1 MTDEGGDFYSVLGVA
16 RNASTDTIR
25 RAYRDRAKETH
36 PDVAEEADASARF
49 RRVKRAHEVL
59 TDPTERARYDRLG
72 HEGYLAAERFDT
84 DSDPGAETASPGS
97 TSPSGGPERRAGS
110 TRADRAGTAQ
120 AGTASRTDRR
130 RAHGTAVNGGGRPGY
145 GPRRGARR
153 RGRRARRSDDED
165 VGTVRMGA
173 ARWVRFATAL
183 LETWESRLTPSS
195 GPLALAV
202 FVAYPVFLGS
212 TVAPWFPPSVNA
224 IVGICTLFVVAY
236 LVLRPELGIPVFGG
250 WLALLPVALSVAGLG
265 VLSFSGALAFLLT
278 AVPLAL
284 SVSSLLAGTT
294 L

>member
-1 MTDEGGDFYSVLGVA
+1 
-16 RNASTDTIR
+16 
-25 RAYRDRAKETH
+25 
-36 PDVAEEADASARF
+36 
-49 RRVKRAHEVL
+49 
-59 TDPTERARYDRLG
+59 
-72 HEGYLAAERFDT
+72 
-84 DSDPGAETASPGS
+84 
-97 TSPSGGPERRAGS
+97 
-110 TRADRAGTAQ
+110 
-120 AGTASRTDRR
+120 
-130 RAHGTAVNGGGRPGY
+130 
-145 GPRRGARR
+145 
-153 RGRRARRSDDED
+153 
-165 VGTVRMGA
+165 MGA

-183 LETWESRLTPSS
+183 LEAWQSQLTASS

-265 VLSFSGALAFLLT
+265 VLSISGALAFLLT

-284 SVSSLLAGTT
+284 CVSSLLAGTT

>member
-36 PDVAEEADASARF
+36 PDVAEGADASARF

-59 TDPTERARYDRLG
+59 SDPTERARYDRLG
-72 HEGYLAAERFDT
+72 HEGYLAAERLGT
-84 DSDPGAETASPGS
+84 DSDPETETESPESTATSGADA
-97 TSPSGGPERRAGS
+97 
-110 TRADRAGTAQ
+110 
-120 AGTASRTDRR
+120 ASRTRR
-130 RAHGTAVNGGGRPGY
+130 GRARGTTAAGRGRSGY
-145 GPRRGARR
+145 GPRSGGRR
-153 RGRRARRSDDED
+153 RQASRSDDED
-165 VGTVRMGA
+165 VGSVRMGA
-173 ARWVRFATAL
+173 ARWVRFTTAL
-183 LETWESRLTPSS
+183 LETWQSRLTPSS

-265 VLSFSGALAFLLT
+265 VVSLPGALAFLLT

-284 SVSSLLAGTT
+284 CVSSLLAGTS

>member
-16 RNASTDTIR
+16 RSASTDTIR

-36 PDVAEEADASARF
+36 PDVADEADAAARF

-59 TDPTERARYDRLG
+59 VDPSERARYDRLG
-72 HEGYLAAERFDT
+72 HEGYLAAERLDT
-84 DSDPGAETASPGS
+84 EGDPGAEAEPTESTA
-97 TSPSGGPERRAGS
+97 PSDGPDRRAGS
-110 TRADRAGTAQ
+110 TRTGHAGTARTG
-120 AGTASRTDRR
+120 AASRTDRR
-130 RAHGTAVNGGGRPGY
+130 RAHGTAANGGGRPGY

-153 RGRRARRSDDED
+153 RGRRARRSDDGD
-165 VGTVRMGA
+165 VGSVRMGA

-183 LETWESRLTPSS
+183 LEAWQSQLTASS

-265 VLSFSGALAFLLT
+265 VLSISGALAFLLT

-284 SVSSLLAGTT
+284 CVSSLLAGTT